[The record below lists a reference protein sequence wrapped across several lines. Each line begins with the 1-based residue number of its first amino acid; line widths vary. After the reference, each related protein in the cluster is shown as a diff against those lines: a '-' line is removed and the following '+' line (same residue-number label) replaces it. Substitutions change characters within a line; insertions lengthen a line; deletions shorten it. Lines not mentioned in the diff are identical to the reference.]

1 MNMNTTSILNR
12 ARATRSK
19 QMRFNPLGNLDIS
32 SMSRSLDRFEAGYL
46 RDAANIWDHLEQR
59 DDLIRAVVSKRKKSV
74 ARQGYTVVINNDL
87 PDTQKAEAREHAAAL
102 EFFYRNLECEN
113 AIDSCEKGG
122 FKLLIRQMMDAVG
135 KRFAI
140 HEIIWNRVARPSS
153 AAGSEASRLG
163 SPLLGGEGQGEGE
176 LKDLPGENFGL
187 SASFRFVPLTFFENT
202 TGQPRFLENESL
214 LEGKPLEPGAWMITV
229 ADGLMMATAT

>member
-1 MNMNTTSILNR
+1 MNTTSILNR

-19 QMRFNPLGNLDIS
+19 QMRFNPLGSLDIS
-32 SMSRSLDRFEAGYL
+32 SMSRHLDRFEAGYL

-59 DDLIRAVVSKRKKSV
+59 DDLIRAVVAKRKKSI
-74 ARQGYTVVINNDL
+74 ARQGYTVLMNNDI
-87 PDTQKAEAREHAAAL
+87 PETQKDEAREHAAAL

-140 HEIIWNRVARPSS
+140 HEVVWKKVAQPSL
-153 AAGSEASRLG
+153 AAGSEASSLAASRRVF
-163 SPLLGGEGQGEGE
+163 PLPGGEGQGEGGLSNTNSRVGEGE
-176 LKDLPGENFGL
+176 LTTGSDLRALRVVRGGL
-187 SASFRFVPLTFFENT
+187 SA
-202 TGQPRFLENESL
+202 
-214 LEGKPLEPGAWMITV
+214 M
-229 ADGLMMATAT
+229 